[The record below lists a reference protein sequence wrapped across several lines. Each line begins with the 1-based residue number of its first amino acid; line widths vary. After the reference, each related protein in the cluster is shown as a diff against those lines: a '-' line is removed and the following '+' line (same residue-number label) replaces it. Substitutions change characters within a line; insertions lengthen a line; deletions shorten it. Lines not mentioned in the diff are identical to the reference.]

1 MLSPEYYEGCA
12 DDIIE
17 LYEQLEDDIISDVV
31 RRVVKTG
38 KVTETAKHQ
47 IEQLQESGILYD
59 DILKT
64 IAKNTNATSQH
75 VKALFEDAGVET
87 VKIDNEVYRE
97 NGLTPVDIRQSPAM
111 RQTLEAGYRKTLGNM
126 KNLTMTTANTSQTA
140 YINACNQAYMQV
152 ASGAFSYQEAIKN
165 AVKNVAGNGAT
176 VLYPSGHTERIDVAV
191 SRAVLTGVGQ
201 TCREIGIMNAEEC
214 GCDLM
219 EISAHSGA
227 RPEHAKWQ
235 GQLVSL
241 SGKNAGRTISG
252 KKVLTLRQ
260 IGYGQGDGFGGWNCR
275 HDWYPFFEDYST
287 PNYSK
292 KELQRLD
299 EKNIQY
305 NGKMYNEYEI
315 SQIQRRYE
323 REIRSAKREQ
333 SAFKVAV
340 SEADDPELKQVM
352 QDSLNYANSLVKDKQ
367 AKMRD
372 FIKQTGQDRDY
383 FREQNYPKE
392 NDQRDLTSDK
402 NDVILDKKQVI
413 DRAGKYASDLQEV
426 IRRFGRYKKGYGQ
439 QISKYIIEQI
449 NYDNFPKVV
458 SAKEFK
464 KLAKNNDV
472 IYRGLSSS
480 KLLTATEAANRF
492 KYGDFFVG
500 TGDFGNGTYGAY
512 DKSIADTYAEL
523 AGKTSKSGRDASNEY
538 SVLEMIMAEDAKI
551 GDYQTIYK
559 EWFDAKIPSSLQMN
573 KFQDWQFIVGDIG
586 TYAALKGYD
595 AIKTNGARG
604 RDYIVILNRGKV
616 IVKK

>member
-31 RRVVKTG
+31 RRIVKTG

-47 IEQLQESGILYD
+47 IEQLQESGLLYD
-59 DILKT
+59 DILNI
-64 IAKNTNATSQH
+64 IAGQTDATSQH

-87 VKIDNEVYRE
+87 VSIDNEVYHE

-126 KNLTMTTANTSQTA
+126 KNLTLTTANTSQTA

-152 ASGAFSYQEAIKN
+152 TSGAFSYQEAIKQ
-165 AVKNVAGNGAT
+165 AVQMTAKNGAT
-176 VLYPSGHTERIDVAV
+176 VLYPSGHTERLDVAV
-191 SRAVLTGVGQ
+191 RRAVLTGVGQ

-227 RPEHAKWQ
+227 RPDHAKWQ
-235 GQLVSL
+235 GQFVSL

-275 HDWYPFFEDYST
+275 HDWYPFFEEYST

-299 EKNIQY
+299 EKNIMY
-305 NGKMYNEYEI
+305 NGKLYNQYEI

-333 SAFKVAV
+333 VAFKTAL
-340 SEADDPELKQVM
+340 EETDDPDLKQVM

-372 FIKQTGQDRDY
+372 FIRQTGQDRDY

-392 NDQRDLTSDK
+392 NSRNSLTLVLNNGKINNKDLILSPDK
-402 NDVILDKKQVI
+402 REKKVI
-413 DRAGKYASDLQEV
+413 DGVHQKFPLRIKQALKSNPNYGKLGYDVNCQRCVQAYELRRRGYKV
-426 IRRFGRYKKGYGQ
+426 IAQPCLSNENGLGWG
-439 QISKYIIEQI
+439 
-449 NYDNFPKVV
+449 
-458 SAKEFK
+458 SAIFK
-464 KLAKNNDV
+464 NCTGTSEDYTLF
-472 IYRGLSSS
+472 
-480 KLLTATEAANRF
+480 LTADEVKKELENAPSGSRYNIYISWKDEDGAHVFIAEKRGKKIFYLDPQTNEDDVEYYF
-492 KYGDFFVG
+492 SMGEDGCFGFFRM
-500 TGDFGNGTYGAY
+500 D
-512 DKSIADTYAEL
+512 DKEL
-523 AGKTSKSGRDASNEY
+523 KDDDS
-538 SVLEMIMAEDAKI
+538 
-551 GDYQTIYK
+551 
-559 EWFDAKIPSSLQMN
+559 
-573 KFQDWQFIVGDIG
+573 
-586 TYAALKGYD
+586 
-595 AIKTNGARG
+595 
-604 RDYIVILNRGKV
+604 ILNAV
-616 IVKK
+616 VKNEKYNERK

>member
-31 RRVVKTG
+31 RRIVKNG

-87 VKIDNEVYRE
+87 VKIDNEVYRK

-227 RPEHAKWQ
+227 RPDHAKWQ

-299 EKNIQY
+299 EKSIQY
-305 NGKMYNEYEI
+305 NGKMYNEYEA

-340 SEADDPELKQVM
+340 QEAKDPDLKQVM
-352 QDSLNYANSLVKDKQ
+352 QDSLNYSNSLVKDKQ

-392 NDQRDLTSDK
+392 NQRNSLTSVIEDGK
-402 NDVILDKKQVI
+402 ILDRKSGIYVKTKYYDGELKHYTITDERINSIKPVKLSNLSEENNKKLTSACKELLSYVRNESLGTEALMAFDMNMNEILRRIATENNGKVSLRDIGENNCIVI
-413 DRAGKYASDLQEV
+413 HNHPDGLIFSEKDLQV
-426 IRRFGRYKKGYGQ
+426 LYR
-439 QISKYIIEQI
+439 
-449 NYDNFPKVV
+449 
-458 SAKEFK
+458 
-464 KLAKNNDV
+464 KNNIHILGAVGNDGS
-472 IYRGLSSS
+472 IYFVE
-480 KLLTATEAANRF
+480 KTKDFDEYYF
-492 KYGDFFVG
+492 KEYMNEIRLNYLIEMPPEEHIKFIEEVMEGSEEYGVKF
-500 TGDFGNGTYGAY
+500 Y
-512 DKSIADTYAEL
+512 
-523 AGKTSKSGRDASNEY
+523 TSKN
-538 SVLEMIMAEDAKI
+538 
-551 GDYQTIYK
+551 
-559 EWFDAKIPSSLQMN
+559 
-573 KFQDWQFIVGDIG
+573 
-586 TYAALKGYD
+586 
-595 AIKTNGARG
+595 
-604 RDYIVILNRGKV
+604 
-616 IVKK
+616 

>member
-38 KVTETAKHQ
+38 KVTETTKHQ

-152 ASGAFSYQEAIKN
+152 SSGAFSYQEAIKN

-227 RPEHAKWQ
+227 RPDHAKWQ

-305 NGKMYNEYEI
+305 NGKMYNEYEA

-340 SEADDPELKQVM
+340 SEADDPDLKQVM
-352 QDSLNYANSLVKDKQ
+352 QDSLNYANSLVKDRQ
-367 AKMRD
+367 TKMRD
-372 FIKQTGQDRDY
+372 FIRQTGQDRDY

-392 NDQRDLTSDK
+392 NSRNSLTSVIEDGK
-402 NDVILDKKQVI
+402 ILDRKSGIYVKTKYYDGELKHYAITDERINDIKPVKLSNLSEENNKKLTSAFKELLSYVRNEQIGTEALMAFDMNMNEILRRIATENNGKVSLRDIGENNCIVI
-413 DRAGKYASDLQEV
+413 HNHPDGLIFSESDLQSLYRINNICALGAIGNEGSTYFV
-426 IRRFGRYKKGYGQ
+426 EKTQDFDSYLFREYMDEIRLNYLIEMPPEEHIKFIEKVLEGSEEYGV
-439 QISKYIIEQI
+439 KFY
-449 NYDNFPKVV
+449 
-458 SAKEFK
+458 
-464 KLAKNNDV
+464 
-472 IYRGLSSS
+472 
-480 KLLTATEAANRF
+480 
-492 KYGDFFVG
+492 
-500 TGDFGNGTYGAY
+500 
-512 DKSIADTYAEL
+512 
-523 AGKTSKSGRDASNEY
+523 TSKN
-538 SVLEMIMAEDAKI
+538 
-551 GDYQTIYK
+551 
-559 EWFDAKIPSSLQMN
+559 
-573 KFQDWQFIVGDIG
+573 
-586 TYAALKGYD
+586 
-595 AIKTNGARG
+595 
-604 RDYIVILNRGKV
+604 
-616 IVKK
+616 